1 MCLPDPWLRGL
12 DGQRRPFEGRTN
24 SGQRRHLHR
33 FPVDARRHRGSV
45 DYAPYGSGL
54 SGMGELLDP
63 ELEIPPKSDP
73 LAAGPAVFMEVCDK
87 TTLAVYKIGRT

>member
-1 MCLPDPWLRGL
+1 
-12 DGQRRPFEGRTN
+12 
-24 SGQRRHLHR
+24 
-33 FPVDARRHRGSV
+33 
-45 DYAPYGSGL
+45 
-54 SGMGELLDP
+54 MGELLDP